1 MSNDPA
7 APAARR
13 TDNDTPDPSRGG
25 PPPRQSVIGSFF
37 QLEGARAGVIA
48 VVSTIVFFGVA
59 IVAVVSSPNWPR
71 VRDQFFSWD
80 DFADAWPR
88 VIDGFWLNVQ
98 LFFWS
103 MLLIPV
109 VALIVAIMRSLR
121 GPAFFPIRML
131 SVIYTDV
138 FRGIPLILLILLL
151 GFGVPALQLQGLPR
165 SATVWGLIALTLSYS
180 AYTAEIYRSGIDA
193 VPESQRSS
201 ARSLGLTQVQALR
214 YAILPQAVRNVVP
227 ALMNTVVSLQKD
239 VALISVLGVRDATR
253 EAQIITSRT
262 FNYTPYLVAT
272 VLFLLVSIPLTRYVD
287 WFTAR
292 DRRLRSQAQV

>member
-1 MSNDPA
+1 MTSDIDTKPSA
-7 APAARR
+7 GVEPRR
-13 TDNDTPDPSRGG
+13 SAV
-25 PPPRQSVIGSFF
+25 SSFF
-37 QLEGARAGVIA
+37 QQEGARAGVIA
-48 VVSTIVFFGVA
+48 AVSTVVFFGVA
-59 IVAVVSSPNWPR
+59 GVAIVSSPNWPR
-71 VRDQFFSWD
+71 VRDQFFSGE
-80 DFADAWPR
+80 DFVDAFPA

-109 VALIVAIMRSLR
+109 VALIVAVMRSLR
-121 GPAFFPIRML
+121 GPAFSPIRLL

-151 GFGVPALQLQGLPR
+151 GFGVPALQIQGLPR
-165 SATVWGLIALTLSYS
+165 SSTVWGLIALTLSYS

-201 ARSLGLTQVQALR
+201 ARSLGLTQFQALQH
-214 YAILPQAVRNVVP
+214 AILPQAVRNVVP

-262 FNYTPYLVAT
+262 FNYTPFLAAT

-287 WFTAR
+287 WYTDR
-292 DRRLRSQAQV
+292 DRSQRQSGAT

>member
-1 MSNDPA
+1 MTSDIDTKPSA
-7 APAARR
+7 GVEPRR
-13 TDNDTPDPSRGG
+13 SAV
-25 PPPRQSVIGSFF
+25 SSFF
-37 QLEGARAGVIA
+37 QQEGARAGVIA
-48 VVSTIVFFGVA
+48 AVSTVVFFGVA
-59 IVAVVSSPNWPR
+59 GVAIVSSPNWPR
-71 VRDQFFSWD
+71 VRDQFFSGE
-80 DFADAWPR
+80 DFVDAFPA

-109 VALIVAIMRSLR
+109 IALIVAVMRSLR
-121 GPAFFPIRML
+121 GPAFSPIRLL

-151 GFGVPALQLQGLPR
+151 GFGVPALQIQGLPR
-165 SATVWGLIALTLSYS
+165 SSTVWGLIALTLSYS

-201 ARSLGLTQVQALR
+201 ARSLGLTQFQALQH
-214 YAILPQAVRNVVP
+214 AILPQAVRNVVP

-262 FNYTPYLVAT
+262 FNYTPFLAAT

-287 WFTAR
+287 WYTDR
-292 DRRLRSQAQV
+292 DRSQRQSGAT